1 MRIRKG
7 DMVVIRTGTGKEK
20 KGPFRVLHVDTKKQ
34 VALVEGV
41 NMKKRHQKPTQ
52 KNPKGGIVTIEAP
65 IHLSNL
71 ALYSST
77 LSGPT
82 KVSTAVIDEGGKKV
96 RVRVCR
102 KTGEQI

>member
-7 DMVVIRTGTGKEK
+7 DTVYVRCGKGRGK
-20 KGPFRVLHVDTKKQ
+20 QGRVLHVDVKNQT
-34 VALVEGV
+34 ALVEGI

-52 KNPKGGIVTIEAP
+52 KNPKGGIITIEAP

-77 LSGPT
+77 LGKPT
-82 KVSTAVIDEGGKKV
+82 KISTKVIDEGGKQTK
-96 RVRVCR
+96 VRVCR